1 MAEETLVKEQ
11 LTPEMITVGRNMTR
25 SLVLAEFDLLC
36 SIWLYSPESNRWS
49 LVLASPVVGRDGP
62 RKAYELVEKVLQA
75 NGETDVWFQNISV
88 ISPSHP
94 LVTALR
100 SLGRFDVT
108 LPGQGPGTYVEV
120 NRRFTRS
127 RVGDMF
133 VEDAYIY
140 LLH

>member
-11 LTPEMITVGRNMTR
+11 LTPEMITVGRDMTL
-25 SLVLAEFDLLC
+25 SLVQTEFDLLC
-36 SIWLYSPESNRWS
+36 SLWLYSPESNRWG

-62 RKAYELVEKVLQA
+62 RRAYEFVEKVLQD
-75 NGETDVWFQNISV
+75 NWEMDIWLQNISV
-88 ISPSHP
+88 VSPSHP

-100 SLGRFDVT
+100 SLGRFDVP
-108 LPGQGPGTYVEV
+108 LPGQGPTPRAMV

-127 RVGDMF
+127 RVGDIF